1 MKNKYYLITLLLC
14 CTFAADAQNILGG
27 IGRAIKNKVEND
39 MANRTM
45 TVPDK
50 GKNVAREEGCDY
62 IDEYGINHGGGIS
75 IDGVVWAPVNCGYH
89 EKLFP
94 YGKLYQWGR
103 KLGQGYSKPFLMP
116 KYRIGADST
125 EVETYPAPVD
135 PVEALKPEFQN
146 RFIGGEDFHAWN
158 WCKNDMRLW
167 NISKV
172 AGQTVKN
179 PVHDPCPEGWRVAS
193 KDELAGLLAH
203 QSGFTIFKGQAG
215 LWFSGSK
222 QYSPLT
228 QRIFLPAAGER
239 GEDSKSFGRGNLGSY
254 WSATHTGT
262 EGAVYV
268 LYYTKNDNTR
278 IDESA
283 PREGC
288 SVRCVR
294 EK

>member
-1 MKNKYYLITLLLC
+1 MKAKYLYIILLLC
-14 CTFAADAQNILGG
+14 ASTYAADAQILELV
-27 IGRAIKNKVEND
+27 GRAVKNKVEKDIQQN
-39 MANRTM
+39 TM

-50 GKNVAREEGCDY
+50 GKNIVREEGCDY
-62 IDEYGINHGGGIS
+62 IDEYGINHGGGIR
-75 IDGVVWAPVNCGYH
+75 IDDVVWAPVNCGYH
-89 EKLFP
+89 EELFP

-125 EVETYPAPVD
+125 VVETYPAPVD

-146 RFIGGEDFHAWN
+146 RFIGGEDFWAWN

-167 NISKV
+167 NIAKV

-193 KDELAGLLAH
+193 KDELAGLLEH
-203 QSGFTIFKGQAG
+203 QSGYTIFKGQAG
-215 LWFSGSK
+215 LWLSGSK
-222 QYSPLT
+222 LYSSKA

-239 GEDSKSFGRGNLGSY
+239 DGDSKSFGRGNRGFY

-268 LYYTKNDNTR
+268 LFFTDDEMAR
-278 IDESA
+278 MDESA

-294 EK
+294 EN